1 MEQRN
6 GRIVES
12 PVEARQGFLGRPV
25 LIVLVVSC
33 TLPSSHFRSLA
44 FLGTLGN
51 RGSRSPSITHETLM
65 TDESEEEPFIA
76 REGLWS
82 GLPEEIQHMLFKPCR
97 FVARR

>member
-33 TLPSSHFRSLA
+33 TLAIVALA
-44 FLGTLGN
+44 LSFTGVFG
-51 RGSRSPSITHETLM
+51 H
-65 TDESEEEPFIA
+65 A
-76 REGLWS
+76 
-82 GLPEEIQHMLFKPCR
+82 
-97 FVARR
+97 